1 VDPSPSALA
10 IEHVR
15 GNLFLIRG
23 GGRTIEVA
31 GGKLPTAGTSAAFV
45 TPRGVVLVDTKM
57 PGWGRPIQEAL
68 REITDKPVTTIVN
81 THTHMDHVS
90 GNVEFAPG
98 VEIVAHEAT
107 AANMREMRPVAGG
120 PAQPNIFKDHGGRG
134 LPTRTFRD
142 RLTLGDGDDRVEL
155 YHFGRAHTDGD
166 TWVHFPAA
174 RAVHCGDAFAHKA
187 LPPLDTNNGASV
199 LEYPQTLARAIE
211 ALSSAGVETVI
222 TGHYPT
228 TLAMEDLR
236 TYGAFVGDFVES
248 VRAARRAGRT
258 IDDFVATWRL
268 PERLLGQ
275 GYVDFSHLR
284 PIRPDVEAV
293 WYEAR

>member
-1 VDPSPSALA
+1 MDPTPSALR
-10 IEHVR
+10 IEQVR
-15 GNLFLIRG
+15 ANLFLIRG

-31 GGKLPTAGTSAAFV
+31 GGTLPTAGTTAAFV
-45 TPRGVVLVDTKM
+45 TARGVVLVDTKM

-90 GNVEFAPG
+90 GNVEFPPG
-98 VEIVAHEAT
+98 VEIVAHEA
-107 AANMREMRPVAGG
+107 AAASMREMRPVAGG
-120 PAQPNIFKDHGGRG
+120 PAQPNIFENHGGRG
-134 LPTRTFRD
+134 LPTRMFRD
-142 RLTLGDGDDRVEL
+142 RLTLGNGDDRVEL

-166 TWVHFPAA
+166 AWVHFPAA
-174 RAVHCGDAFAHKA
+174 RAVHCGDAFAYKA
-187 LPPLDTNNGASV
+187 LPPLDTNNGASGLDYPRT
-199 LEYPQTLARAIE
+199 LERTIAAFDPM
-211 ALSSAGVETVI
+211 GVETVV

-228 TLAMEDLR
+228 TLAMADLR
-236 TYGAFVGDFVES
+236 TYSAFVRGFVDA
-248 VRAARRAGRT
+248 VRAARSAGRT

-268 PERLLGQ
+268 PDWLIAE

-293 WYEAR
+293 WYESR

>member
-1 VDPSPSALA
+1 LDPSPSAFA

-31 GGKLPTAGTSAAFV
+31 GGKLPTAGTSAAYV
-45 TPRGVVLVDTKM
+45 TARGVVLVDTKM

-90 GNVEFAPG
+90 GNVEFPPD

-107 AANMREMRPVAGG
+107 AANMGEMRPVAGG
-120 PAQPNIFKDHGGRG
+120 PPQPNLFKDHGGRG
-134 LPTRTFRD
+134 LPTKTFRD
-142 RLTLGDGDDRVEL
+142 RLTLGDGDERVEL
-155 YHFGRAHTDGD
+155 HHFGRAHTDGD

-187 LPPLDTNNGASV
+187 LPPLDTNNGASGV
-199 LEYPQTLARAIE
+199 GYPDTLARAI
-211 ALSSAGVETVI
+211 AAFAGVETVI

-228 TLAMEDLR
+228 TLTMDDLR
-236 TYGAFVGDFVES
+236 TYGIFVRDFVEA
-248 VRAARRAGRT
+248 VRAARRAGTT
-258 IDDFVATWRL
+258 IEEFVAAWRL
-268 PERLLGQ
+268 PERLLDQ